1 MHRREWLFIH
11 LALKGLCRIE
21 AEYEAAAA
29 ADCYGFV
36 IALYQSL
43 YSQAEANF
51 GINSTVAAERPERT
65 LPRQRQ
71 RQE

>member
-29 ADCYGFV
+29 ADC
-36 IALYQSL
+36 
-43 YSQAEANF
+43 
-51 GINSTVAAERPERT
+51 
-65 LPRQRQ
+65 
-71 RQE
+71 